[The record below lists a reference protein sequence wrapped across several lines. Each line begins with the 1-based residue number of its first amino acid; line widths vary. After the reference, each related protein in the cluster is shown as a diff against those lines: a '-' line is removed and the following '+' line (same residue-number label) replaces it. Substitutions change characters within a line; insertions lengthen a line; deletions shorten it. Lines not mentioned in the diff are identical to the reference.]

1 MSRRDYYRQDERM
14 QRQRERMYRR
24 RRPHNKGDKII
35 FGLIVALVGL
45 VFMFRTLG
53 MFPFSIAFT
62 WPLILIVIGMVIAIK
77 NRFHG
82 HAWWILTLIGVANLT
97 PVFTINGVPSTHLVW
112 PAAIIL
118 FGLAII
124 FKGCK
129 KKEHWMDGDMNTVTN
144 TDSMLNVDVT
154 FGGRKE
160 IVTSKDFKGGTVST
174 TFGGCEVNLM
184 QADSTEPNIILELK
198 VSFGGVELIVPSNWD
213 IQNEINPAFGS
224 VEDHRSFRTA
234 STEQEKKTLVLKGNC
249 SFGSIEIKSY

>member
-1 MSRRDYYRQDERM
+1 MNRRDHFGQDERIY
-14 QRQRERMYRR
+14 RQRERMYRR
-24 RRPHNKGDKII
+24 RRHANRGDKVV
-35 FGLIVALVGL
+35 FGLIIAVLGL

-53 MFPFSIAFT
+53 MFPFSLALT
-62 WPLILIVIGMVIAIK
+62 WPMVLIVIGMILAVK
-77 NRFHG
+77 HRFHG

-118 FGLAII
+118 FGLAIML
-124 FKGCK
+124 KGSK
-129 KKEHWMDGDMNTVTN
+129 KKAHCMDGDMNTVTN

-160 IVTSKDFKGGTVST
+160 IVTSKDFKGGSIST

-184 QADSTEPNIILELK
+184 QADSTEQNIVLELK

-213 IQNEINPAFGS
+213 IQNDINPAFGS